1 MEKEYHRIINRL
13 PSKTWNWLHMNET
26 QLDNIELPA
35 AGAVKATLP
44 EAVKK
49 VEEDPSA
56 PTAGE
61 QTTVWNADFAGID
74 SGMGEDM
81 DGLLATAGVKALQAA
96 VPEKEKVQQPM
107 LLDFSYEGGTAQAD
121 AVAVRAGKNS
131 EITVIQDFSSEKEA
145 AGQAAVSTRLY
156 LEEGAKIR
164 LIQVQRLGD
173 GITFLNDVGALCEE
187 RASLEVIQ
195 LILGGKDTYL
205 GCKTTLQGKESSV
218 DTDTAYLVGGDGR
231 LDMNYVALHEGKKTR
246 SNMQAGG
253 VLRDHAF
260 KLYRGTIDFKWGAKG
275 AVGNEKEDV
284 LLLSNDVVNQT
295 IPLILCAEEDVEG
308 NHGATIGKLDDEL
321 LFYLESRGMT
331 REQIYEMMAMAKVD
345 AVCRKIPDAGTRKKV
360 QEFLGRADEE
370 EA

>member
-1 MEKEYHRIINRL
+1 MEKEYNMTINRL
-13 PSKTWNWLHMNET
+13 PSKTWNWLRMNET
-26 QLDNIELPA
+26 QLDNIAIPT
-35 AGAVKATLP
+35 AGEAKATLP
-44 EAVKK
+44 DKIT
-49 VEEDPSA
+49 
-56 PTAGE
+56 TAENEGP
-61 QTTVWNADFAGID
+61 QPWNADFAGIA

-81 DGLLATAGVKALQAA
+81 DSLLTAAGVKAQHYEVPADAAEAQPIRLDYIYAQDSLQA
-96 VPEKEKVQQPM
+96 
-107 LLDFSYEGGTAQAD
+107 G
-121 AVAVRAGKNS
+121 AVAVRARKSS
-131 EITVIQDFSSEKEA
+131 EITVIQDFASDREA

-164 LIQVQRLGD
+164 LIQIQRLGS
-173 GITFLNDVGALCEE
+173 GFTFMNDIGALCEE
-187 RASLEVIQ
+187 KASLEVIQ
-195 LILGGKDTYL
+195 LILGGKNTYL
-205 GCKTTLQGKESSV
+205 GCRTALQGRESSV
-218 DTDTAYLVGGDGR
+218 DTDTAYIVEGDGR

-321 LFYLESRGMT
+321 LFYLESRGMN

-345 AVCRKIPDAGTRKKV
+345 AVCRKIPDAAAQEKV

-370 EA
+370 ES

>member
-1 MEKEYHRIINRL
+1 MGNSMEKEYNMTINRL
-13 PSKTWNWLHMNET
+13 PSKTWNWLRMNQT
-26 QLDNIELPA
+26 QLETIEI
-35 AGAVKATLP
+35 
-44 EAVKK
+44 
-49 VEEDPSA
+49 

-61 QTTVWNADFAGID
+61 AHVTLPEKLTTVTNEGSNPWNADFAGIA

-81 DGLLATAGVKALQAA
+81 DGLLTAAGVRAQHYELTADVVEEQPLLLDYEYAQDSLQA
-96 VPEKEKVQQPM
+96 
-107 LLDFSYEGGTAQAD
+107 G
-121 AVAVRAGKNS
+121 AVAVRARKDS
-131 EITVIQDFSSEKEA
+131 EITVIQDFASDREA

-164 LIQVQRLGD
+164 LIQIQRLGS
-173 GITFLNDVGALCEE
+173 GFTFMNDIGALCEE
-187 RASLEVIQ
+187 KASLEVIQ
-195 LILGGKDTYL
+195 LILGGKNTYL
-205 GCKTTLQGKESSV
+205 GCKTTLQGRESSMNA
-218 DTDTAYLVGGDGR
+218 DTAYIVEDAGR
-231 LDMNYVALHEGKKTR
+231 LDMNYVALHEGRKTQ

-331 REQIYEMMAMAKVD
+331 REQIYEMMATAKVD
-345 AVCRKIPDAGTRKKV
+345 AVCRKIPDARTQAKV
-360 QEFLGRADEE
+360 QEFLGRACEEE
-370 EA
+370 EAEE